1 MEPKFS
7 LKPQNMFHVLVDDTV
22 LTWAKYGEM
31 LVNHSNSMSQISLVY
46 VRNVF
51 LWIHIV
57 FIYVF
62 HCYVI

>member
-7 LKPQNMFHVLVDDTV
+7 LKPENMFHVLVDDTV

-57 FIYVF
+57 LFFIVM
-62 HCYVI
+62 